1 MVPAMN
7 ALTRALETADQYRFT
22 LDDVL
27 KMQDAGIL
35 DPDARVEL
43 IDGGLIE
50 MAPEGLPHARA
61 KMQLNFWLVAHAG
74 PHVSWVVDT
83 TLRLSAT
90 SAPDPDL
97 YLFSSDLPL
106 ERVDGQSVGLVI
118 EIADASL
125 RKDLSAKAELYA
137 AHGVRDYWVIDL
149 AGAAIVV
156 HRDPAGEAYRDI
168 TRVAVDQSITTLA
181 FPELSLSLS
190 NLPTM
195 R

>member
-1 MVPAMN
+1 MN
-7 ALTRALETADQYRFT
+7 ALKRALETADQYRFT

-74 PHVSWVVDT
+74 RQVSWVVDT

-97 YLFSSDLPL
+97 YLFSSETPL
-106 ERVDGQSVGLVI
+106 EAVDGESVALVI

-137 AHGVRDYWVIDL
+137 AHGVRDYWVVDL

-156 HRDPAGEAYRDI
+156 HRDPIGDSYQ
-168 TRVAVDQSITTLA
+168 TVSRVAADEYLAALA
-181 FPELSLSLS
+181 FPDLRLRLSD
-190 NLPTM
+190 LPTM